1 MELHTIVSAT
11 APARRRGWRSIHLSI
26 APKYYKLPAQ
36 LEKHTTTS
44 IYQDFTFEFD
54 RKRNRAMV
62 YLERQDGGDGGLAGI
77 VLSRLKLPQL
87 GEVTGEAIQKAERAN
102 ELLAS
107 CNLL

>member
-1 MELHTIVSAT
+1 
-11 APARRRGWRSIHLSI
+11 
-26 APKYYKLPAQ
+26 
-36 LEKHTTTS
+36 
-44 IYQDFTFEFD
+44 
-54 RKRNRAMV
+54 MV